1 MLPTRVGRDHA
12 PGRVRTV
19 ALEQLVLDLA
29 HAGSSHARQSP
40 EVEPLELLEEVLAFV
55 RQKLCVIG
63 AWRQMHVG
71 ANLPLRTRMSI
82 LENLMRRYQLFK
94 IRQRFDRTRLDDPR
108 GVLRSRLA
116 ALDAVIRPRARIAI
130 AAGSR
135 GIDNLAVLV
144 RDVSEYL
151 KARGAHPF
159 VVPAMGSHGGATAE
173 GQAEILKLYG
183 ISEDTIGAPVHSSMD
198 VVELARGDVSFRIF
212 MDRHVHESDGAI
224 LVNRIKPHTD
234 FHGRYESGLMKMA
247 LIGLGK
253 LEGARAVHDF
263 GLYGLRELIA
273 PGAAQVLSTGKIL
286 AGIGLVENAFH
297 QTRHVEVLKADAI
310 AREEPRLLDL
320 ARRHM
325 PRLPVDVVDVL
336 VVDRMGKDISG
347 VGIDP
352 NITGR
357 IGVGGE
363 RDATAPRVGAMMVC
377 DLTAQTHGNAIGVGL
392 ADVITRRLFARI
404 DYESTYANVITSS
417 FLERGK
423 IPVVAETDRE
433 AFDIAFRSCGHVPE
447 GRERIVRILDTLH
460 LEEVYVSS
468 AVLGEIQ
475 DQERIEVVGPGPELF
490 DEAGRLTSF

>member
-1 MLPTRVGRDHA
+1 M
-12 PGRVRTV
+12 
-19 ALEQLVLDLA
+19 
-29 HAGSSHARQSP
+29 GS
-40 EVEPLELLEEVLAFV
+40 
-55 RQKLCVIG
+55 
-63 AWRQMHVG
+63 
-71 ANLPLRTRMSI
+71 
-82 LENLMRRYQLFK
+82 YQLFK

-108 GVLRSRLA
+108 GALRTQLT
-116 ALDAVIRPRARIAI
+116 ALDGMIRPRARIAI

-135 GIDNLAVLV
+135 GIDNLAPLV
-144 RDVSEYL
+144 REVSEYL
-151 KARGAHPF
+151 KGRGAHPF
-159 VVPAMGSHGGATAE
+159 VVPAMGSHGGATAA

-183 ISEDTIGAPVHSSMD
+183 ISQETIGAPVCSSMD
-198 VVELARGDVSFRIF
+198 AVELARGDLSFRIF

-224 LVNRIKPHTD
+224 LINRIKPHTD

-263 GLYGLRELIA
+263 GVYGLRELIA

-297 QTRHVEVLKADAI
+297 QTLQVEVLRADEI

-320 ARRHM
+320 AKRNM
-325 PRLPVDVVDVL
+325 PRLPVDLVDVL

-357 IGVGGE
+357 IGVNGE
-363 RDATAPRVGAMMVC
+363 RDATAPRVGAMIAC

-392 ADVITRRLFARI
+392 ADVITRRLFAKI
-404 DYESTYANVITSS
+404 DYEATYGNVVTSS

-423 IPVVAETDRE
+423 IPVVAENDRA
-433 AFDIAFRSCGHVPE
+433 AFDIALRSCGHLAG
-447 GRERIVRILDTLH
+447 GRARIVRIMDTLH
-460 LEEVYVSS
+460 LEEVYASS
-468 AVLGEIQ
+468 AIMDELSDRQG
-475 DQERIEVVGPGPELF
+475 IEVIREGSDLF
-490 DEAGRLTSF
+490 DGNGDLSPF